1 MGEWIHKKARTV
13 EEAKRALLEE
23 LGASEDEVEI
33 EVVEEPA
40 KGLLGLLMGR
50 EAWVKG
56 RLLEDKGKFAARF
69 LQDITERMGVQA
81 TVEVEERDGDYIK
94 VNIRGRNLGVLI
106 GRRGDTLDALQYL
119 VNIAASR
126 AAKDGPGIII
136 DAEGYRRRRERSLRK
151 LASRLSERVKRT
163 GRRVVLEP
171 MTPHERRVI
180 HLALRDDPCVETHS
194 EGEEPYRKVVI
205 SYRRKRHH

>member
-23 LGASEDEVEI
+23 LGASEDEIEI

-56 RLLEDKGKFAARF
+56 RRLEDKAEFAARF
-69 LQDITERMGVQA
+69 LQDIADRMGVRA
-81 TVEVEERDGDYIK
+81 TVELEDRDGDYIK

-119 VNIAASR
+119 VNIAATR
-126 AAKDGPGIII
+126 AAKEGPGIII
-136 DAEGYRRRRERSLRK
+136 DAEGYRRRRERSLRN

-180 HLALRDDPCVETHS
+180 HLALRDDPYVETHS

-205 SYRRKRHH
+205 SYRRKRLR